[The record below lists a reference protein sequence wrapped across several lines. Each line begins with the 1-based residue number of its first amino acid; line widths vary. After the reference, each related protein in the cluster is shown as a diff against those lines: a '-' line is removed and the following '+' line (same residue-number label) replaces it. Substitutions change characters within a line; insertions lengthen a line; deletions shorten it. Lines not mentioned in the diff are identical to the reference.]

1 MCLQVGIIRGAPL
14 LENGVGTANTS
25 LVFHAGRL
33 LALHEGD
40 LPYQV
45 RQDRFGYRCISL
57 GDLNW
62 YYTDRVGRGSQSLI
76 SRPEES
82 GAIAGRAHERKAPWW
97 QAGTQLAA
105 RAPPSPLS

>member
-1 MCLQVGIIRGAPL
+1 MMCCPVLSVQVGIIRGAPL

-45 RQDRFGYRCISL
+45 CCCVPLQVMWHPCI
-57 GDLNW
+57 
-62 YYTDRVGRGSQSLI
+62 
-76 SRPEES
+76 
-82 GAIAGRAHERKAPWW
+82 H
-97 QAGTQLAA
+97 
-105 RAPPSPLS
+105 

>member
-1 MCLQVGIIRGAPL
+1 MLRCTASAMAAATGRAVLCCSLQVGIIRGAPL

-45 RQDRFGYRCISL
+45 RAADSYVACLALPGHSL
-57 GDLNW
+57 
-62 YYTDRVGRGSQSLI
+62 
-76 SRPEES
+76 
-82 GAIAGRAHERKAPWW
+82 
-97 QAGTQLAA
+97 
-105 RAPPSPLS
+105 SP

>member
-1 MCLQVGIIRGAPL
+1 VVHCASSLLFLQSHTAYSDVAVYGISNGGCNWACCPVLLLQVGIIRGAPL

-45 RQDRFGYRCISL
+45 RAADSYVACLALPGHSL
-57 GDLNW
+57 
-62 YYTDRVGRGSQSLI
+62 
-76 SRPEES
+76 
-82 GAIAGRAHERKAPWW
+82 
-97 QAGTQLAA
+97 
-105 RAPPSPLS
+105 SP